1 MVTREGDEARV
12 CEQLILGDSEQHE
25 LILDDSEQLDTVC
38 TEAPCVTA
46 CTEAPCVG
54 VAASA
59 GQVGKTVTAMAVA
72 APETAT
78 QPAAP
83 QHSANRCRSQAKSV
97 TGWVTPVARADL
109 CTLLS
114 VTDWEPLWAASY
126 KHWLLSRTVRK
137 ALLDAGA
144 AWAFGSS

>member
-1 MVTREGDEARV
+1 MVTHEGDEVRV
-12 CEQLILGDSEQHE
+12 YEQLILDDSEQHE

-46 CTEAPCVG
+46 CTEALCMG
-54 VAASA
+54 AAASA
-59 GQVGKTVTAMAVA
+59 GQVGKTVTATAAA
-72 APETAT
+72 APAT